1 MGGTAMN
8 KAFDPLLEAGPN
20 VLRMTREGAMLY
32 NRHDLYVGRS
42 LELLGEY
49 SPGET
54 DLFNRLLA
62 PGHTAIEVGANIGSQ
77 TVVLAKRAGAGGRV
91 HAFEPQQPLFQLLC
105 ANLALNGLLNTHAW
119 NCAVDETPGHLAVP
133 PTDYGRKYNFGG
145 IAMGPDGA
153 TGYRVQAV
161 KLDEA
166 VAGGQISKGGLR
178 LIKLDVEGMELAVL
192 KGAAGLV
199 RTHQP
204 AIYTENNIREKSPAL
219 IRWLMDAGYSL
230 YWHLPFMFSAQNF
243 YGVVE
248 NPFRDG
254 AGNPILSVNVL
265 AAPSWLT
272 VDRADMAPISDP
284 QDWWRTV

>member
-1 MGGTAMN
+1 MN
-8 KAFDPLLEAGPN
+8 KIPDPLLEAGPN

-54 DLFNRLLA
+54 DLFNRILA

-77 TVVLAKRAGAGGRV
+77 TVVLAKRVGTNGKV
-91 HAFEPQQPLFQLLC
+91 HAFEPQQPLFQLMC

-119 NCAVDETPGHLAVP
+119 NCAVDETPGFLAVP
-133 PTDYGRKYNFGG
+133 PTDYERGYNFGG
-145 IAMGPDGA
+145 IAMGPDGSN
-153 TGYRVQAV
+153 GYRVQSV

-166 VAGGQISKGGLR
+166 VGTDQISEGGLR

-199 RTHQP
+199 TTFQP
-204 AIYTENNIREKSPAL
+204 VIYTENNIQEKSPAL
-219 IRWLMDAGYSL
+219 IQWLLDSGYRL
-230 YWHLPFMFSAQNF
+230 FWHLPFMFSKQNF
-243 YGVVE
+243 YGVAE
-248 NPFRDG
+248 NPFTDG
-254 AGNPILSVNVL
+254 AGSPLLSVNVL

-272 VDRADMAPISDP
+272 VDRADMQRINGPE
-284 QDWWRTV
+284 DWWRTS